1 MLLPHASYLHLK
13 FLQVKRFKPRLLEG
27 RFRSINLWSVI
38 PLALFMLLLA
48 GCSNGNAEIESQKL
62 RSNEPVLST
71 STPQPVTPSDSS
83 SGSKPTPSTDSSSGS
98 KPTPSTDSSS
108 GSKPVASSDSSK
120 VAEPTPTVVPS
131 PTPKPNLLKKI
142 VNKITS
148 EPPADNPVPSPE
160 PTKTADPSK
169 KSSIIINP
177 DVPDLTVDSSGSGW
191 NHRSADEINRLLS
204 PPDSDLITLDHN
216 TSTGTAIV
224 SANNGSVPPEAYILI
239 ANMELGNIALV
250 KADSEGAFETTI
262 PSHAG
267 THILVK
273 QDSSITGHSSF
284 RTGNTDAVLNDEQI
298 SPPGIILRVPVPP
311 STVGGY
317 SVAGGARMTS
327 DGPPWLFTGNLSD
340 ITLKSNGKFN
350 VTGQIKV
357 LTDIQSLSEV
367 NFNFAGQMLS
377 DEVGYQIGPSGEF
390 LSTILT
396 PTGLPIERNEQKS
409 ALDIFEENCQTNNL
423 EWRPENGGQIA
434 DISCEVQIDSDAPKG
449 TYVTWLTLNTPSEVE
464 EIIRP
469 SDKLLK
475 LGSALGQ
482 DNSIA
487 LAAINID
494 SAEPLRFTTTLLADL
509 LQEGTRGGILAREDA
524 DRLAIGSRIVTHHNP
539 IIPRLDPYGN
549 PLRHR
554 LDPYLPLM
562 GITDRS
568 PPAIP
573 LIGFDFSNSELEI
586 TVERPDGKT
595 DLLGPA
601 PLIAY
606 GVKSPTTPNGDQI
619 AGGGGHIGEI
629 PQLLADKDVFKYE
642 FPVDGDYVVNLAG
655 YIADNNGQL
664 FTLSGTYD
672 LMVANSL
679 DIETLLLPGTPFEV
693 GDSLPVGLQVYPNI
707 PADIKLSV
715 THIGADNT
723 VTRKEYI
730 GTANSSGWWDGEGQS
745 FSFVDAGEYLV
756 EVEARYPDTE
766 DRLWGGRMNYG
777 GVVATPDGP
786 IIAHGLRGIDAIDS
800 IPPPWG
806 FGVDFPADGHLQFP
820 FFTGDVL
827 WGMEGPENRGDLTG
841 LDHFH
846 SSGPGDSVNVGLS
859 MQVIDEDH
867 PLVERA
873 LIQAKGR
880 MSGDYYLEL
889 LNAGQ
894 VPLITTV
901 EEDKRI
907 DYNRIG
913 NRGIR
918 PEDLSVFA
926 YTYASAQRPGV
937 RVREMIQG
945 NGAESAYWRF
955 GDAYHMQS
963 GNGLDGDQPGDF
975 KFMYGGAVIRDIQA
989 KEGVFAIYGSGWVL
1003 TDDDDPMGSR
1013 FMPPFQG
1020 NAGGPN
1026 GGPLFTLHGSE
1037 IDIFF
1042 VPLGVRPGS
1051 ILETGDIFRMAGPI
1065 MPTLPSRIDYTI
1077 TAPDG
1082 SKRSFDGRGNAVG
1095 YFYDPEDDFEL
1106 DAPGLWT
1113 VDLAVTHDGMTSAGP
1128 VQEPHPQGGPLTP
1141 DGSTFTFV
1149 VKDNDTIPLNLST
1162 DLTRLSP
1169 TDWYRGK
1176 TLASFESQLPRGW
1189 TGTKGHVNVTIPGV
1203 VLADKDIPIEN
1214 GLIKWNLD
1222 AEQMNQMV
1230 QNFDSEVLS
1239 DTMTVTYHAEDPSGL
1254 NAAGTIVTHG
1264 TRVPRYLGTE
1274 LDKPANLEGL
1284 ATDQTDCVEAETEL
1298 FESNFEKGSSGWEFS
1313 DDRAW
1318 SVVQDDGEKV
1328 LQGEGHEHAYA
1339 GDNWSQTV
1347 WRLKVKLIEGNAHLN
1362 FQSQGPNRYLVS
1374 FREDGTNVQRT
1385 DHSSNSNMGK
1395 SSVRHN
1401 PGEWHVVEIGLKK
1414 DLFFVAVNGYLEIT
1428 QTEPSPLPPGQIW
1441 LEVLDNSTVLFDE
1454 MRVCALDN

>member
-1 MLLPHASYLHLK
+1 
-13 FLQVKRFKPRLLEG
+13 
-27 RFRSINLWSVI
+27 
-38 PLALFMLLLA
+38 
-48 GCSNGNAEIESQKL
+48 
-62 RSNEPVLST
+62 
-71 STPQPVTPSDSS
+71 
-83 SGSKPTPSTDSSSGS
+83 
-98 KPTPSTDSSS
+98 
-108 GSKPVASSDSSK
+108 
-120 VAEPTPTVVPS
+120 
-131 PTPKPNLLKKI
+131 
-142 VNKITS
+142 
-148 EPPADNPVPSPE
+148 
-160 PTKTADPSK
+160 
-169 KSSIIINP
+169 
-177 DVPDLTVDSSGSGW
+177 
-191 NHRSADEINRLLS
+191 
-204 PPDSDLITLDHN
+204 
-216 TSTGTAIV
+216 
-224 SANNGSVPPEAYILI
+224 
-239 ANMELGNIALV
+239 MELGNVVLLR
-250 KADSEGAFETTI
+250 ADSNGTFEASI
-262 PSHAG
+262 PAHAG

-273 QDSSITGHSSF
+273 QDSSVTGYSAIGS
-284 RTGNTDAVLNDEQI
+284 GVEEVINGEQI
-298 SPPGIILRVPVPP
+298 ASPGIILRVPVAP

-317 SVAGGARMTS
+317 SVAGGARVIG

-357 LTDIQSLSEV
+357 LTDIQSLNEVSV
-367 NFNFAGQMLS
+367 NFMGQILG
-377 DEVGYQIGPSGEF
+377 DELGYQIGPSGKF
-390 LSTILT
+390 LSNDVLT
-396 PTGLPIERNEQKS
+396 PTGLPIERGSQES
-409 ALDIFEENCQTNNL
+409 AFDIFNKNCQTNNL
-423 EWRPENGGQIA
+423 EWRPENGGQVA
-434 DISCEVQIDSDAPKG
+434 DISCEVQIDTDAPKG
-449 TYVTWLTLNTPSEVE
+449 TYIIWLSLNTPNEVM

-469 SDKLLK
+469 SDKLFK
-475 LGSALGQ
+475 VADPLGQ
-482 DNSIA
+482 VNSIA

-494 SAEPLRFTTTLLADL
+494 SAESLRFTTTLLADL

-524 DRLAIGSRIVTHHNP
+524 NRLAIGSRIITHHNP
-539 IIPRLDPYGN
+539 IVPRIDPYGD
-549 PLRHR
+549 PWKHQLG
-554 LDPYLPLM
+554 PYLPLM
-562 GITDRS
+562 GITDRA

-573 LIGFDFSNSELEI
+573 LIGFDFSNSELTI
-586 TVERPDGKT
+586 TIERPDGKT

-606 GVKSPTTPNGDQI
+606 GVKSPTTPDGRQI

-629 PQLLADKDVFKYE
+629 PQLLADTDVFKYE
-642 FPVDGDYVVNLAG
+642 FPIDGDYLVNLAG
-655 YIADNNGQL
+655 HIADDKGQL
-664 FTLSGTYD
+664 FELSGTYD

-679 DIETLLLPGTPFEV
+679 DIETSLLPGTPFEV
-693 GDSLPVGLQVYPNI
+693 GDSLPVGLQVYPNV
-707 PADIKLSV
+707 PADIKFFV
-715 THIGADNT
+715 THISADNT
-723 VTRKEYI
+723 VTSKEYI
-730 GTANSSGWWDGEGQS
+730 GTANSSGYWDGEGQS

-786 IIAHGLRGIDAIDS
+786 IIAHGLRGHDNIDY
-800 IPPPWG
+800 IPPLWG

-820 FFTGDVL
+820 YLTGDIL

-859 MQVIDEDH
+859 MQIIDEDH

-873 LIQAKGR
+873 LKQAR
-880 MSGDYYLEL
+880 VDLSEDYYLEL

-894 VPLITTV
+894 IPLITTPEQDDSV
-901 EEDKRI
+901 DCGKRCGAGPGGSPGINLEE
-907 DYNRIG
+907 
-913 NRGIR
+913 
-918 PEDLSVFA
+918 LSLLA

-937 RVREMIQG
+937 RVRELIQG
-945 NGAESAYWRF
+945 EGASSAYWRF

-963 GNGLDGDQPGDF
+963 GNGPSEGDLPGDF
-975 KFMYGGAVIRDIQA
+975 KFMYGGAVIRDIQD
-989 KEGVFAIYGSGWVL
+989 KEGIFAIYGSGWVL
-1003 TDDDDPMGSR
+1003 TEDDDPMGSR

-1026 GGPLFTLHGSE
+1026 GGPLFTVHGQE
-1037 IDIFF
+1037 IDMFF
-1042 VPLGVRPGS
+1042 VPLAVRPGS
-1051 ILETGDIFRMAGPI
+1051 ILEIGDIFRMAGPI
-1065 MPTLPSRIDYTI
+1065 MPTLPSRVDYTI

-1082 SKRSFDGRGNAVG
+1082 NKRSFEGRGNAVG

-1128 VQEPHPQGGPLTP
+1128 VQEPYPQGGPLTP
-1141 DGSTFTFV
+1141 DGTTFTFV

-1162 DLTRLSP
+1162 DLTRLLP
-1169 TDWYRGK
+1169 TDWYRGY
-1176 TLASFESQLPRGW
+1176 TQASFEAQLPKGW
-1189 TGTKGHVNVTIPGV
+1189 TGTTGHVNVTIPGV

-1222 AEQMNQMV
+1222 AEQMNQLV
-1230 QNFDSEVLS
+1230 RSFDSGVLS
-1239 DTMTVTYHAEDPSGL
+1239 DTITVTYHAEDPSGV
-1254 NAAGTIVTHG
+1254 NAGGTIVTHG

-1274 LDKPANLEGL
+1274 SDKPVSLEGL
-1284 ATDQTDCVEAETEL
+1284 ATDQTDCIGSETEL

-1362 FQSQGPNRYLVS
+1362 FHSQGPNRYLVS
-1374 FREDGTNVQRT
+1374 FREDGTNVTRM
-1385 DHSSNSNMGK
+1385 DHSSNSNMGD
-1395 SSVRHN
+1395 SSVRHD
-1401 PGEWHVVEIGLKK
+1401 PGEWHVVEIGLEK

-1428 QTEPSPLPPGQIW
+1428 QTEPTPLPPGQIW